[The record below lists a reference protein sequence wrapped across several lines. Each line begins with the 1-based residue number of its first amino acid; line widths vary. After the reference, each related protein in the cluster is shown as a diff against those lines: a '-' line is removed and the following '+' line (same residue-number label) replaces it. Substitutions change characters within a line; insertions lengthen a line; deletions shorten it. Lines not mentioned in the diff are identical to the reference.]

1 MLINASIE
9 SKVYKKQG
17 IQQKTPV
24 CVVGVVFVVVVVS
37 ANVTSVATPT
47 TGGII

>member
-9 SKVYKKQG
+9 SKVYKKKQG
-17 IQQKTPV
+17 IQQKSPV
-24 CVVGVVFVVVVVS
+24 CVVVVVS